1 MEKYRYFVFLLLSR
15 DERGDVLKITS
26 TTLIRPSDVFNY
38 VKLSL
43 SLTWGRWEADFAFF
57 RKRSQDWH
65 STWFTR
71 IPLGLE
77 CHPTN
82 ISFPI
87 VCAIYTFLKCGIS
100 LDLPNVR
107 KRNIPWSLFK
117 LKSYCL
123 SIDPWK
129 GTTPRPNHCTKI
141 SIAVSKIKVSI
152 FLRLCPNC
160 QALLQLWPSCCWDIV
175 KLFLSFG
182 RAHKAWRE
190 NIAK

>member
-1 MEKYRYFVFLLLSR
+1 MFKTIIITSILGFMLLSR
-15 DERGDVLKITS
+15 AERGDVLKITS

-43 SLTWGRWEADFAFF
+43 SLTWGRWEEDFAFF
-57 RKRSQDWH
+57 RKRCQDWH

-107 KRNIPWSLFK
+107 KQNIPWPLFK
-117 LKSYCL
+117 FKSYCI
-123 SIDPWK
+123 SIDHYWKISKHWK
-129 GTTPRPNHCTKI
+129 GTTPPPNDCTKI
-141 SIAVSKIKVSI
+141 NIAVSKIKVSI
-152 FLRLCPNC
+152 WKAVSKLSSSPSTVTKLLLRYC
-160 QALLQLWPSCCWDIV
+160 QAVS
-175 KLFLSFG
+175 
-182 RAHKAWRE
+182 
-190 NIAK
+190 

>member
-1 MEKYRYFVFLLLSR
+1 MPKEVSVLGRRVEHKIQREKNQSKWKNIVICVFLLLFR

-82 ISFPI
+82 ISFLI
-87 VCAIYTFLKCGIS
+87 VCTIYTFLKCGIS

-129 GTTPRPNHCTKI
+129 GTTPRPNDCTKI
-141 SIAVSKIKVSI
+141 SIAVSNFKVS

-160 QALLQLWPSCCWDIV
+160 QALLQLWPSCC
-175 KLFLSFG
+175 
-182 RAHKAWRE
+182 
-190 NIAK
+190 